1 VGASGIGSS
10 LTGVWVGAG
19 AEDVELVV
27 DVVTPAVEEDE
38 EDVIDVSLLV
48 VTVDEVVLALEL
60 GLNGD
65 EEVVLGTATT

>member
-1 VGASGIGSS
+1 MGASGIGSS

-48 VTVDEVVLALEL
+48 ITVDEVVLALEL

>member
-1 VGASGIGSS
+1 MGASGIGSS